1 MNILL
6 GLHMLHMP
14 VYIHF
19 THSLMMLML
28 LLMMMIMMEKRGKF
42 FKIMFRQS
50 KLVWALELDWQKRIC
65 VMLHLQLIFKM
76 VLIYSVRQIT
86 FLFLENALKKTT
98 EYFLQFLFLI

>member
-1 MNILL
+1 
-6 GLHMLHMP
+6 
-14 VYIHF
+14 
-19 THSLMMLML
+19 ML

-76 VLIYSVRQIT
+76 FLIYSVPQIT
-86 FLFLENALKKTT
+86 FFLENALKKTT
-98 EYFLQFLFLI
+98 EYFLKFLFLIWKYNPSG